1 MLSIALSTFAYIVA
15 AWFIKRR
22 LDDMDIPKGFTRNV
36 LIFSLALAVAYG
48 VGALVSWILP
58 AS

>member
-15 AWFIKRR
+15 AWFIKRQ
-22 LDDMDIPKGFTRNV
+22 LDDMDVPKGFTRNV

-48 VGALVSWILP
+48 VGALISWIEP